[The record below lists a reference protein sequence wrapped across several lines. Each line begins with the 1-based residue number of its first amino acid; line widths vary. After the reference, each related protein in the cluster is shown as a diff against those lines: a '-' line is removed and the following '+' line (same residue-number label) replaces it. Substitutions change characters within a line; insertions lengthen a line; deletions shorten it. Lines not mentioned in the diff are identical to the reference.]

1 MNRLLSAPY
10 RLLTAYLLIGT
21 MVLPLTTH
29 ASSNPLFKV
38 SVTQVAKTGPA
49 ARVSGVVQLT
59 SRLKQPVKVRLAY
72 LKTFEGATTVKSQ
85 KSRKRKTI
93 KRSKVI
99 SVRGNGQ
106 GKLPFRFALKNDGK
120 HLALLMIEVY
130 DKTGRQLLSR
140 QSVDLYFMVKQ
151 RPLSTIKLCRVIRTT

>member
-1 MNRLLSAPY
+1 
-10 RLLTAYLLIGT
+10 

-72 LKTFEGATTVKSQ
+72 LKTFEGATEVKSQ

-130 DKTGRQLLSR
+130 DKTGRQLLGR